1 METEFFTLRWWL
13 SVVVVGLLINLASAY
28 IKPILDAV
36 LGFLSVRE
44 LNQQI
49 KRAEGEMA
57 QLDNYAKSEKAILV
71 LGFKSL
77 FALLAIVSLMAVMLI
92 AIQPAPDLLMVLTIL
107 TLVVVAAISVVLAG
121 LLQQVS
127 EYPKSRE
134 RIEKKIAKLKRKL
147 PGAG

>member
-1 METEFFTLRWWL
+1 MDIEFFTLRWWL

-28 IKPILDAV
+28 IKPVLDAV

-49 KRAEGEMA
+49 KRAEGEMD

-107 TLVVVAAISVVLAG
+107 TLVVVAAISIVLAG

-134 RIEKKIAKLKRKL
+134 RIEKKIAELKRRL